1 VLAVLGLIVPLGLA
15 GAVSP
20 IMLTE
25 QTVIL
30 AGPGGARAGLR
41 FAAGAL
47 LALLVTVVAVML
59 FGRAISLPSEPKLD
73 ATLDLVLGLVLLA
86 VAVAVRGRGEGGGEK
101 KRQDRHARAAFPFG
115 VFSMATN
122 FTTLALVLPAA
133 KEIST
138 ADVDVPER
146 ALLVLVVVVL
156 AAIPAWMPVALVRI
170 APGPGARVLAVVEG
184 AIDRHRRTAVVI
196 LLGAGGLFFAVRG
209 IIRLAG

>member
-1 VLAVLGLIVPLGLA
+1 MLAVLGVIVPLGLA

-25 QTVIL
+25 QTVIV

-47 LALLVTVVAVML
+47 LVLLAVVVAVML

-86 VAVAVRGRGEGGGEK
+86 LAVAVRAHGDHRGET

-115 VFSMATN
+115 IFSMATN
-122 FTTLALVLPAA
+122 FTTLALMLPAA

-138 ADVDVPER
+138 ADVDVPAR

-170 APGPGARVLAVVEG
+170 APAPGARVLAVIEG
-184 AIDRHRRTAVVI
+184 AIDRHGRTGVVL

-209 IIRLAG
+209 IVRLPG